1 MYGLIEEKYMPIV
14 TIVAILLAC
23 SIAVTALVVNAAD
36 AGAPTQLEYTEKLF
50 DTNRVMQINIQID
63 QEQWDDLLENAIEEK
78 FVPCDIT
85 VNGTTLKTV
94 GIRAKGNSSLSQV
107 ANDDTTDRFSFKL
120 NFSKYVDGQNLDG
133 LHALAL
139 NNMIS
144 DPTYMKEYLSYDMM
158 AQMGVN
164 TPAYSFA
171 NITVNGEEWGLYLAV
186 ELLKDD
192 FLTRYYGTNY
202 GNLYKP
208 ESSQMGAGQKG
219 RGGIPNRPNMPQG
232 GMPDQKGNWNPP
244 AGDLSSA
251 PDMPANNQ
259 QNERLENG
267 GMPQMGMPNMGGKN
281 NSGTNLVYT
290 DDQLSSYQGIFDDI
304 ITKSTDKADQ
314 KTVVKMIKNL
324 NNGTNLEQ
332 YLDVDE
338 ILRYFAVNTFLVNL
352 DSYAGG
358 LKHNYYL
365 YEQDGKFQI
374 LPWDFNLSFGSFQMN
389 DAGKVI
395 NFPIDAPVT
404 DSMENSPLISKL
416 LEVEEY
422 KERYHNY
429 LSELLDTYISSGK
442 FDSEITRL
450 DSLISEY
457 VKKDATAFYTFDEY
471 QNSLTELRTFGA
483 DRSKSI
489 TAQLAGQQPAASYG
503 NMETTFNLSA
513 FGSMRGGNGK
523 PGDMQANKADLPAM
537 GNQNQPI
544 QKTNMRPPND
554 FRDDNSAHLVSEGI
568 KMLVYLLIA
577 LAGTLF
583 IVKYKRKKN

>member
-583 IVKYKRKKN
+583 TTP

>member
-1 MYGLIEEKYMPIV
+1 
-14 TIVAILLAC
+14 
-23 SIAVTALVVNAAD
+23 
-36 AGAPTQLEYTEKLF
+36 
-50 DTNRVMQINIQID
+50 
-63 QEQWDDLLENAIEEK
+63 
-78 FVPCDIT
+78 
-85 VNGTTLKTV
+85 
-94 GIRAKGNSSLSQV
+94 
-107 ANDDTTDRFSFKL
+107 
-120 NFSKYVDGQNLDG
+120 
-133 LHALAL
+133 
-139 NNMIS
+139 
-144 DPTYMKEYLSYDMM
+144 
-158 AQMGVN
+158 
-164 TPAYSFA
+164 
-171 NITVNGEEWGLYLAV
+171 
-186 ELLKDD
+186 
-192 FLTRYYGTNY
+192 
-202 GNLYKP
+202 
-208 ESSQMGAGQKG
+208 
-219 RGGIPNRPNMPQG
+219 
-232 GMPDQKGNWNPP
+232 
-244 AGDLSSA
+244 
-251 PDMPANNQ
+251 
-259 QNERLENG
+259 
-267 GMPQMGMPNMGGKN
+267 
-281 NSGTNLVYT
+281 
-290 DDQLSSYQGIFDDI
+290 
-304 ITKSTDKADQ
+304 
-314 KTVVKMIKNL
+314 MIKNL

-416 LEVEEY
+416 LEVGEY

-544 QKTNMRPPND
+544 QKTDMRPPND